1 MTPNSLTTLL
11 TKLRGRQTA
20 RPPRESINHIALSA
34 LGAFIAIGTIA
45 AISKSPNGLLIMG
58 SFGGTCVLLFG
69 FPDSP
74 FAQPRNVIIGHS
86 LSYTVGLVVAKLLG
100 AHWWSLGV
108 ALGIAVALMMFAG
121 TVHPPAGANPVIIYL
136 SFHYMHTDPGWHS
149 ILFPALFGSSALV
162 AVALLFNN
170 LTRDEAYPRYW

>member
-1 MTPNSLTTLL
+1 MTSNSLANLKV
-11 TKLRGRQTA
+11 KLRGQQVS
-20 RPPRESINHIALSA
+20 RPPRASAKHILLSA
-34 LGAFIAIGTIA
+34 LGALIAIGVIA
-45 AISKSPNGLLIMG
+45 AASKSPNNLLIMG

-74 FAQPRNVIIGHS
+74 FAQPRNVIIGHT
-86 LSYTVGLVVAKLLG
+86 LSYSAGLIVAKTLG
-100 AHWWSLGV
+100 AHWWSLGI
-108 ALGIAVALMMFAG
+108 ALGISIAIMMLTG

-136 SFHYMHTDPGWHS
+136 SFHYMNTDPGWHS
-149 ILFPALFGSSALV
+149 ILFPAFLGSAALV